1 MQIYCKLVSMQVLE
15 IIEGDCLKVLETF
28 ADNSVDHVITS
39 PPYNIGRSTKTKSK
53 QKAKYIGFKDNK
65 KNYFDWSIKVID
77 ELIRVSRGH
86 VFYNVQANY
95 YNKKDIYKL
104 IGHYHKD
111 IIQTFIW
118 TKGHSS
124 PGSEPGSI
132 SNFYEYIFAFSNDTR
147 IKSNNKFT
155 TNTIHTP
162 IGGRYPGFHAVMHQD
177 ISDFLLENFT
187 QEKDLILDPFLGSGT
202 TAISCKKNNRDFI
215 GIELVPEYIELAQQ
229 RIGESVF

>member
-1 MQIYCKLVSMQVLE
+1 M
-15 IIEGDCLKVLETF
+15 IIIKEGDCLEHFKVWD
-28 ADNSVDHVITS
+28 DNCVDHVLTS
-39 PPYNIGRSTKTKSK
+39 PPYNVGRPKKSKSK
-53 QKAKYIGFKDNK
+53 QVAKYIGFDDKN
-65 KNYFDWSIKVID
+65 KNYFEWSVKVID
-77 ELIRVSRGH
+77 ELLRVSRGH

-124 PGSEPGSI
+124 PASEPGAI

-155 TNTIHTP
+155 TNTLHTP
-162 IGGRYPGFHAVMHQD
+162 IGGRAKGFHAVMHDD
-177 ISDFLLENFT
+177 IADFFIENFT
-187 QEKDLILDPFLGSGT
+187 QEKDLILDPFMGSGT
-202 TAISCKKNNRDFI
+202 TALSCLKLKRDFI
-215 GIELVPEYIELAQQ
+215 GIELVPEYIELANQ
-229 RIGESVF
+229 RIGENIFG